1 MLGTR
6 RLARVALVLV
16 ALVLTL
22 GIAMTA
28 TNVVPASIVGSTN
41 GGAPTANQL
50 KPAACAALNLTNVV
64 VGSGTV
70 NGTGAA
76 DLMLG
81 SSGNDTMAGRGGA
94 DCILGGAGDDALRGD
109 GGTDVCIGGPG
120 TDTFHTTCE
129 IRIQ

>member
-1 MLGTR
+1 MR
-6 RLARVALVLV
+6 RATKPARIALATVM
-16 ALVLTL
+16 LVLTF

-28 TNVVPASIVGSTN
+28 TNVVPSSRAGSTN
-41 GGAPTANQL
+41 AGAPTANQL
-50 KPAACAALNLTNVV
+50 KPPECAALNLAAIV

-76 DLMLG
+76 DLMIGG
-81 SSGNDTMAGRGGA
+81 SGADTMAGRGGS
-94 DCILGGAGDDALRGD
+94 DCILGGSGNDSLRGD

-120 TDTFHTTCE
+120 VDTLHATCE